1 MNAFIFFSD
10 PYEAHEERAED
21 ETPKNDAFCGT
32 ETEHDR
38 GTVEGVMSSK
48 DGHHIKPKIMPCL
61 TIPKPFQDHSGNVL
75 RSMLYKGPS
84 LPKNDELTTA
94 PETHIVNPSRTA
106 PLKASAHSAFDKVLP
121 GGISART
128 KCPRV
133 SPTLAHQHN
142 PTVRISH
149 LSQLQLDKFRGHPVM
164 LRQESL
170 DAELPTS
177 FRQRG
182 ENALRGTGLVN
193 PRFTEMDITDK
204 ATFQQIS
211 DEPLNLK
218 VKRPEEDT
226 SRPHSTE
233 SSTHSRDSLSPNDAD
248 YIPKKKYILDRH
260 DYQFDSNHPDS
271 PPLASNAVFALRTPR
286 YTPTVSSLGS
296 AVPQNHIN
304 WAYATYYHQAQYAG
318 HYGAFYPHRY
328 TAIPPNDIHM
338 LHQSF
343 RPFNTTPISTS
354 HNTDISEGRPGDI
367 SSLSNNSS
375 PKSPLEETSNKPSI
389 ESSKSDN
396 PDAGET
402 PTQKPKYRE
411 YLVEHLKNIRSNI
424 FHHQQ
429 SATARPIARQ
439 PVLGLEYI
447 QNGTDIKVDGDMEE
461 CPDDIEEGV
470 DGDKDIK
477 KGEEIDNVQELNDS
491 DKGRDKQE
499 QHLSAKASGVSGME
513 VRQKLSVPLPTAN
526 VKTPQ
531 PKKYKCDI
539 CFKGF
544 SRSNT
549 LVTHKVRWS
558 RVPISPV
565 FSKFSQIWHQVF
577 SQDINTS
584 ICEVKHSLK
593 RKVQNNIGTNSL
605 LSVYPGY
612 LLCKVW

>member
-1 MNAFIFFSD
+1 MFLFECFIFFLD
-10 PYEAHEERAED
+10 TCEAHEERAED
-21 ETPKNDAFCGT
+21 VKPKNDAFCGT
-32 ETEHDR
+32 ETEPDKSI
-38 GTVEGVMSSK
+38 EAAISAK
-48 DGHHIKPKIMPCL
+48 DGHYMKSKLMPCL

-84 LPKNDELTTA
+84 LPRNDELATA

-121 GGISART
+121 GGVSART

-149 LSQLQLDKFRGHPVM
+149 LSQLQLDKVRGHSVM

-170 DAELPTS
+170 DAELQAS
-177 FRQRG
+177 FRHR
-182 ENALRGTGLVN
+182 EESALRTTGLVN
-193 PRFTEMDITDK
+193 SRSTEMDITDK
-204 ATFQQIS
+204 ATSQQIS

-218 VKRPEEDT
+218 VKRHEEDT

-233 SSTHSRDSLSPNDAD
+233 SSTHSRDSLSPTDAD
-248 YIPKKKYILDRH
+248 YIPKKKYIIDRN
-260 DYQFDSNHPDS
+260 DYQFDSNHSDS

-286 YTPTVSSLGS
+286 YTPTVSSLGP

-304 WAYATYYHQAQYAG
+304 WAYAAYYHQAQYAG

-328 TAIPPNDIHM
+328 TTLPPNDIHM

-343 RPFNTTPISTS
+343 RPFNTTPLSTS
-354 HNTDISEGRPGDI
+354 HKTDISEVSPGNI
-367 SSLSNNSS
+367 SSVSDNSS
-375 PKSPLEETSNKPSI
+375 PKSPLEETSEKPSM

-396 PDAGET
+396 LDASET
-402 PTQKPKYRE
+402 TTQLPKYRE

-424 FHHQQ
+424 FQHQQ
-429 SATARPIARQ
+429 PATARPVARQ

-447 QNGTDIKVDGDMEE
+447 QNGTDVKIDGEIDDCPDDMEE
-461 CPDDIEEGV
+461 DV
-470 DGDKDIK
+470 DGAKDTK
-477 KGEEIDNVQELNDS
+477 KGEDVDNLQELIDS
-491 DKGRDKQE
+491 DRGQDKQG
-499 QHLSAKASGVSGME
+499 QNLSTKVSGVSGME
-513 VRQKLSVPLPTAN
+513 ERQKLPGPLPTAN

-549 LVTHKVRWS
+549 LVTHKVR
-558 RVPISPV
+558 
-565 FSKFSQIWHQVF
+565 
-577 SQDINTS
+577 
-584 ICEVKHSLK
+584 
-593 RKVQNNIGTNSL
+593 
-605 LSVYPGY
+605 
-612 LLCKVW
+612 